1 MQQSVRNAQRYDPLS
16 SLTNDSFMSSMVP
29 QPAVVPAIIFNKS
42 LDIVTNGNLNRNPL
56 VSGIHISRPKKRFS
70 KTELKQNDLKQ
81 NESRKWL
88 KRQPGKMGAGS
99 GGIVNYYSC
108 TTSFT
113 IVDFLHGRGGTGK
126 GTIVC

>member
-42 LDIVTNGNLNRNPL
+42 LDIVTNGNLNRNPQ
-56 VSGIHISRPKKRFS
+56 VSGIRISRPKKRFS
-70 KTELKQNDLKQ
+70 KTEPKQNALKQ

-88 KRQPGKMGAGS
+88 KRQPEEMDAGS